1 MGNKMAYKKI
11 GMDKPVY
18 VFILVFAILFSYT
31 ILNHFPP
38 EQKID
43 TIDYEPIYYY
53 NEETIENNTDNG
65 TVLEPISVNTK

>member
-1 MGNKMAYKKI
+1 MRYKKI

-38 EQKID
+38 EPKID
-43 TIDYEPIYYY
+43 VIDYEPIDIYYDDSI
-53 NEETIENNTDNG
+53 NSTTDN
-65 TVLEPISVNTK
+65 VSVHEPISVKVT